1 MKVSVILS
9 TFNRGDL
16 LQRSLFSYSNQTLSK
31 DEYEII
37 VIDDQSTDD
46 TDRIVLD
53 QKKGLSLIYIKIK
66 GVKTGFRSQSA
77 GWNIGLKH
85 AIGDVCFFSH
95 PEIIMP
101 FSALEEMFLPH
112 LKYPKP
118 TFLTMKP
125 YVLSAAAQAKIDS
138 VDWKSDPANIKKIPE
153 FNDSWIDGGR
163 TYTNLYMEKLDKWES
178 NTTFS
183 MKRLDMLGIGGFDE
197 FDCWGPDDPSLRD
210 RRRVLGIP
218 TVISP
223 LMGYHQNH
231 DNLSSNI
238 DRNNYKIK
246 RYFFPSS
253 AKIRMN
259 DHFGEYEREYS
270 YRVL

>member
-53 QKKGLSLIYIKIK
+53 QKKELNLIYIKIK

-85 AIGDVCFFSH
+85 AIGDICFFSH
-95 PEIIMP
+95 PEMIMP
-101 FSALEEMFLPH
+101 FSALEEMHLPH

-138 VDWKSDPANIKKIPE
+138 VDWKSDPGNIRKIPE
-153 FNDSWIDGGR
+153 FADSWEDGGK

-183 MKRLDMLGIGGFDE
+183 MKRLDILGIGGFDE

-210 RRRVLGIP
+210 RRKILGIP

-223 LMGYHQNH
+223 LMSYHQNH
-231 DNLSSNI
+231 DSISGHQRKT
-238 DRNNYKIK
+238 DYKCK
-246 RYFFPSS
+246 KYFFPSS
-253 AKIRMN
+253 AKLRMK
-259 DHFGEYEREYS
+259 DHAGEYDIKYS
-270 YRVL
+270 YRQT